1 MKRKPI
7 EIVREL
13 EDKVAKL
20 VELAEKKYKV
30 VVRYNFTPK
39 VINRQK
45 SKTKI

>member
-1 MKRKPI
+1 MKSKPI

-20 VELAEKKYKV
+20 VEVMEKKYKV

-39 VINRQK
+39 VD
-45 SKTKI
+45 KIKK

>member
-1 MKRKPI
+1 MKHKPI

-39 VINRQK
+39 VVNRH
-45 SKTKI
+45 SKKIKI